1 MEGGLGKLVLL
12 IISVSNCA
20 PLPDWKEFPLT
31 TRDLNLVQ
39 LGGDVPITTTSNNQ
53 TCLLTPLEHQT
64 EDLRCTWRSEEEC
77 VRIPSIVKVPVYSPW
92 CEEQGNGGHLINC
105 KETIS
110 SVPIVHSVHVCTPSG
125 TPDCRGP
132 CYNCDTYC
140 ETAKQSWCEKSHSI
154 STLVS
159 EKRECRKQERNDCEE
174 LLKRVEKDV
183 VDTTDNCYQKDV
195 DLCAPVNCKFVNIT
209 KECHEKNSTMVVELR
224 ERECTVC
231 EPTLAEK
238 VKVEEVCEEVLKDD
252 CSTDPLNKTWKKF
265 CEEVDTT
272 SISDNAEK
280 FKFEDIEVPRS
291 QDNHVTNRFSVE
303 DLIHESLAP
312 VNNLVYETLK
322 QIHVEDI
329 KSRVPVIIPTEKSLE
344 NSSEYITG
352 LVKLLEKDEEEIK
365 EEILTVKAVQTTPP
379 TINVN
384 IQFEQDKFDF
394 TRAPSSQIYFDPI
407 LNTLRQQTEEEKISS
422 SSPVISSNTSPQSLT
437 EVLGLQLQSQFLP
450 TTPQTLKTVT
460 KNIPDTQVPAVANFN
475 SQISSNLT
483 LKPLSITTT
492 TKSSTTTT
500 TKSSTTT
507 TTKSSK
513 TTTET
518 SSSSLSTEIKE
529 LKANKKL
536 SAADLLRL
544 CFTSHIGCDFSQNE
558 IQHNIE
564 PETDI
569 ERTPTIIETTTKVPI
584 ETKIKAETHRKPKN
598 IQERLKQRVKLCF
611 FSGLCNDN
619 DLELHTSKIRTTT
632 RTTTTE
638 KHTTTVNSRTKEIQ
652 RKVQERAR
660 ACFFEGKCN

>member
-1 MEGGLGKLVLL
+1 MEGELGKLFLL
-12 IISVSNCA
+12 IISVSQCE
-20 PLPDWKEFPLT
+20 PLPDWNEFPLT
-31 TRDLNLVQ
+31 ARDVSLVQ
-39 LGGDVPITTTSNNQ
+39 LGGNVPITTNSNNQ
-53 TCLLTPLEHQT
+53 TCLLTPLDQKT

-77 VRIPSIVKVPVYSPW
+77 VRIPSIIKIPVYSPW
-92 CEEQGNGGHLINC
+92 CEEQRNGGHLLNC

-132 CYNCDTYC
+132 CYNCDKYC

-159 EKRECRKQERNDCEE
+159 EKRECREEAGDDCEE
-174 LLKRVEKDV
+174 VLKRVEKDV
-183 VDTTDNCYQKDV
+183 VETTDNCYQKDV

-231 EPTLAEK
+231 EPTLAER

-252 CSTDPLNKTWKKF
+252 CHTDPLNKTWKKF
-265 CEEVDTT
+265 CDADATAT
-272 SISDNAEK
+272 LISDDTK
-280 FKFEDIEVPRS
+280 QFKFEDIEEPRS

-329 KSRVPVIIPTEKSLE
+329 KSSIPVIIPTEKSLE
-344 NSSEYITG
+344 DSSEDIKG
-352 LVKLLEKDEEEIK
+352 LVKILEKEEEEIK
-365 EEILTVKAVQTTPP
+365 EEILAVKSVQSTPP

-394 TRAPSSQIYFDPI
+394 PRASSSQVYFDPI
-407 LNTLRQQTEEEKISS
+407 LNTLRHKTEEEKISS
-422 SSPVISSNTSPQSLT
+422 SSPIKSSNTSPQSLT
-437 EVLGLQLQSQFLP
+437 EVLGLQLQSQFHP
-450 TTPQTLKTVT
+450 TTTQTLKTVT
-460 KNIPDTQVPAVANFN
+460 KNKPDSQVPEEANFN
-475 SQISSNLT
+475 SQSQISSNLT
-483 LKPLSITTT
+483 PKPLEIT
-492 TKSSTTTT
+492 TTTT

-507 TTKSSK
+507 EIPTSSK
-513 TTTET
+513 EVKGVK
-518 SSSSLSTEIKE
+518 S
-529 LKANKKL
+529 NKKL
-536 SAADLLRL
+536 SAADFLRL

-558 IQHNIE
+558 IHNNIE

-569 ERTPTIIETTTKVPI
+569 ERTPILIETTTKVPI
-584 ETKIKAETHRKPKN
+584 ETETQVKTQRRPKN

-619 DLELHTSKIRTTT
+619 DLELHTSKTRTTRTTT
-632 RTTTTE
+632 RTTTE
-638 KHTTTVNSRTKEIQ
+638 KQTTTASSRAKEIQ